1 MGKLNLELFETLLSN
16 GLLLEAVVER
26 YSDEELKKVLDEYV
40 NEMNNETDEVFKDEF
55 LFYEEKDKVV
65 LRRLGFEVLISE

>member
-26 YSDEELKKVLDEYV
+26 YSDEELKKVLV
-40 NEMNNETDEVFKDEF
+40 
-55 LFYEEKDKVV
+55 
-65 LRRLGFEVLISE
+65 